1 MFYRIIRSHGAII
14 LTIILL
20 GAINQLLLR
29 YNVPGSFG
37 IFLDYYCNDVLAAIL
52 ILVWT
57 DALLSLRDQRLDN
70 YFHIFLITGT
80 IALFWEYITP
90 LYHTGSTTD
99 LWDLVAYLSG
109 GIIFCLFVLYRK
121 QKP

>member
-1 MFYRIIRSHGAII
+1 MFYKIFRSHGAII
-14 LTIILL
+14 LTIILF
-20 GAINQLLLR
+20 GAINQLFLR
-29 YNVPGSFG
+29 YNLPGSFG
-37 IFLDYYCNDVLAAIL
+37 IFLDYYFNDVLASIL
-52 ILVWT
+52 ILTWT

-70 YFHIFLITGT
+70 YVHIFLLTLA

-99 LWDLVAYLSG
+99 LWDVVAYLIG
-109 GIIFCLFVLYRK
+109 GIIFSLFVLYRK